1 MIDEQNI
8 LFSKENTIE
17 KLMSNNRKGNED
29 FNETMLSTLL
39 LMGWVLIL
47 LPLLAVPFS
56 NTKEGVIPAYLLAF
70 AAFLALFLLYK
81 VPSMKKYTLVG
92 LYLGF
97 SVLFLL
103 GIYLSVIH
111 SPNMRATVLLGGFIL
126 MPLSFIDRLHRKILF
141 LALWLGVHTL
151 LAYYLKPLLVLDDTI
166 NCLMAAILGCF
177 LGNTLMRVR
186 LESLEARRLLIIEK
200 GTDELTGLPNRRKLY
215 ETLTMLE
222 GSDVEKP
229 TGIMMLDI
237 DHFKDFNDQYG
248 HVPGDRYL
256 RFFAEVLTNF
266 TKVFRW
272 HFYRFGG
279 EEFVAIAYGYD
290 KDELYS
296 IAESLRVAV
305 QRADM
310 EGYSTTVSIGVA
322 YCGEE
327 QVANYEKVIERADNA
342 AYTAKRS
349 GRNIVCME

>member
-151 LAYYLKPLLVLDDTI
+151 LAYYLKP
-166 NCLMAAILGCF
+166 
-177 LGNTLMRVR
+177 
-186 LESLEARRLLIIEK
+186 
-200 GTDELTGLPNRRKLY
+200 
-215 ETLTMLE
+215 
-222 GSDVEKP
+222 
-229 TGIMMLDI
+229 
-237 DHFKDFNDQYG
+237 
-248 HVPGDRYL
+248 
-256 RFFAEVLTNF
+256 
-266 TKVFRW
+266 
-272 HFYRFGG
+272 
-279 EEFVAIAYGYD
+279 
-290 KDELYS
+290 
-296 IAESLRVAV
+296 
-305 QRADM
+305 
-310 EGYSTTVSIGVA
+310 
-322 YCGEE
+322 
-327 QVANYEKVIERADNA
+327 
-342 AYTAKRS
+342 
-349 GRNIVCME
+349 